1 MAIWVLYPKNFFVG
15 VLWPNRASS
24 SSFDRICRMRS
35 VSSSSLIRWYI
46 SLIFA
51 LSLCSTPSRIF
62 SSSCWVYPISSSTS
76 ASKPGLSGNFSDRSY
91 SCLYISFRRPFV
103 SSLNTCGTLLA
114 RTAASTCVA
123 STMIVPDFTNP
134 FLIACWIVSFSRSS
148 RISSVILVFRNFVN
162 KLGSTIWS
170 SGDNPRKYL
179 FNTSSSSS
187 SCGSFSGSF
196 RRGRSSSDKS
206 YSFFKNS
213 SLNIIS
219 GSFAGLPNVSQYCFL
234 SIGFTKLKSMFSFSL
249 RKICPGGIIFSYSPS
264 YGDKHISVWTIAFS
278 TFIPPPFPSY
288 YTFI

>member
-179 FNTSSSSS
+179 YAISVCALDITL
-187 SCGSFSGSF
+187 
-196 RRGRSSSDKS
+196 SSDKS

-278 TFIPPPFPSY
+278 TFIPPLFPSY